1 MNYAERQAAK
11 KERLEA
17 AAHKASTEAR
27 AASEAASRKA
37 SVIPFGQPILVG
49 HHSEKRDRNF
59 RNSITKGFAKS
70 FELSK
75 KAEYYEQRA
84 AAVGTGG
91 ISSDDPEA
99 VAKLKDKLAKL
110 ERDQDIMKKINS
122 FVRKN
127 NQSGV
132 EALGYTAEQAAAFLK
147 PDFCGRVGFPAYA
160 LTNNNANIKRIKDRI
175 AELSKIAERVAT
187 AIEKEGNGY
196 KYKEDSDEN
205 RVMFF
210 FDVKPNKDI
219 RELLKSYGFKFSP
232 SRNNA
237 WVRQLNANGIYAGK
251 TVCEKLDK
259 MN

>member
-1 MNYAERQAAK
+1 MNNYLEKQAAK

-17 AAHKASTEAR
+17 AAQKASTEAR
-27 AASEAASRKA
+27 AASESASRKA

-49 HHSEKRDRNF
+49 HHSETRDRNF
-59 RNSITKGFAKS
+59 RNSITKGFEKS
-70 FELSK
+70 FKLSE
-75 KAEYYEQRA
+75 KAEHYEQRA

-99 VAKLKDKLAKL
+99 LAKLSDKLAKL
-110 ERDQDIMKKINS
+110 ERDQETMKKINA

-127 NQSGV
+127 NQSGI
-132 EALGYTAEQAAAFLK
+132 EALGYTTEQAAAFFK
-147 PDFCGRVGFPAYA
+147 PDFCGRVGFPSYA

-175 AELSKIAERVAT
+175 AELSKNAERVAV
-187 AIEKEGNGY
+187 EKAGSGY
-196 KYKEDSDEN
+196 QYKENSEEN

-210 FDVKPNKDI
+210 FDAKPSKDI
-219 RELLKSYGFKFSP
+219 RDILKAYGFKFSP

-237 WVRQLNANGIYAGK
+237 WVRQLNVNGIYAGK